1 MKKFITSRKNVLLS
15 VMASAILVVPFGASE
30 FIGSKIN
37 STRNLNAGSSTCFT
51 RVGQTFTALMI
62 KDFSSPYLAKDFTSM
77 TGECFAQL
85 NKSFV
90 SLYGNSFVAAGKPL
104 NKLNSDLFWFHEKSE
119 KLMDMA
125 KKGTIQLTVGSNI
138 LNKYSELEGLNFNL
152 QEKLDSKI
160 KALNTWRNIWLGL
173 SIFGAFLMAAL
184 GLTVSRTRQ
193 KEVAFFNELN
203 EQAKEVLDNFNDV
216 EMSSIKT
223 QRLMERLF
231 TRIQAPLCF
240 ELYNQVQTDLL
251 ESRENTLTR
260 VGDSSSELKL
270 NEVQATEVADDVEK
284 VDFNNSARSL
294 IDRMSSKIF
303 THGIAIE
310 EDLEEDFFVK
320 GNGESLEQLLYNL
333 FSFAMES
340 SLTQESGRKISIRSK
355 ALGGISYCK
364 VRIANCLLNPDE
376 MEFFNGSK
384 EIESSN
390 VNLVLLKEL
399 ATDLD
404 VTLAAKN
411 ILNSNGSFSGSE
423 VELVF
428 KRMKTTDNFK
438 NSEDLKKK
446 ELKTLMK
453 GTKKDIL
460 RAMRSEA

>member
-1 MKKFITSRKNVLLS
+1 MKKFIASRKNVLLS
-15 VMASAILVVPFGASE
+15 VLASAILVVPFGASE
-30 FIGSKIN
+30 YIGSKIN

-62 KDFSSPYLAKDFTSM
+62 KDFSSPYLAKDFMSM

-85 NKSFV
+85 NKSFI
-90 SLYGNSFVAAGKPL
+90 SLYGNSYAAAGKPL

-119 KLMDMA
+119 KLLEMA

-138 LNKYSELEGLNFNL
+138 LNKYSELETLNFNL
-152 QEKLDSKI
+152 QEKLDVKI
-160 KALNTWRNIWLGL
+160 KTLNTWRNFSLGL

-184 GLTVSRTRQ
+184 SLMISRTRQ
-193 KEVAFFNELN
+193 KEVSFFKELDD
-203 EQAKEVLDNFNDV
+203 QAKDVLDNFNDV

-231 TRIQAPLCF
+231 SRIQSPFCF

-251 ESRENTLTR
+251 ESREHSFTR
-260 VGDSSSELKL
+260 VAESSSEAALS
-270 NEVQATEVADDVEK
+270 EVQADEVDSDVEK
-284 VDFNNSARSL
+284 VDFNNSARAL

-310 EDLEEDFFVK
+310 ENLEEDFHVQ

-340 SLTQESGRKISIRSK
+340 SLSQESGRKISIRSK

-384 EIESSN
+384 EIGSNN

-399 ATDLD
+399 ASDLN

-411 ILNSNGSFSGSE
+411 ILNSNGNFSGAE

-428 KRMKTTDNFK
+428 KRIKTADK
-438 NSEDLKKK
+438 AEAVKKTG
-446 ELKTLMK
+446 LKTLMK

-460 RAMRSEA
+460 KAMRSEA